1 MSPWHHF
8 QEDNGLLSES
18 SNNWLNNCLVNVND
32 SPAAQ
37 LYVGPNREVN
47 EEIGAVAVLT
57 ELVGCVDP
65 AEILLVP
72 VISLESRF
80 VKAAMTLPTLA
91 IAMKVYL

>member
-1 MSPWHHF
+1 MI
-8 QEDNGLLSES
+8 NG
-18 SNNWLNNCLVNVND
+18 
-32 SPAAQ
+32 
-37 LYVGPNREVN
+37 EVN

-80 VKAAMTLPTLA
+80 VKAAMTLPILA
-91 IAMKVYL
+91 IAMKAEVYL